1 MFFINKKILP
11 KDQNNSRFPLYLFN
25 RESECHEESVPRVE
39 CIFQHTLKMSPR
51 SSKNCIHNRV
61 TGLLSRPPN

>member
-1 MFFINKKILP
+1 VN
-11 KDQNNSRFPLYLFN
+11 QNAMRKSA
-25 RESECHEESVPRVE
+25 PRAE

-61 TGLLSRPPN
+61 TGRLFRPPD